1 MRVRAPAAILAAA
14 ALAAAVAGCAGTRAA
29 PAGGSASGGPGRGA
43 AASPGSAGPPAASGG
58 AAAAGPLAAAARLCG
73 EPDAPGRLITV
84 RAADGV
90 PLATIEAGAG
100 DRAVVLI
107 PELGQRGKCGWWAF
121 AAQLAAHGYHVLAF
135 DHRCTGGSACPA
147 GAAAEADLMSDIRGA
162 AAWLRQHGATR
173 VALVGASQGGSEALI
188 AATMPAPGITGV
200 AALSADELTTPLAS
214 PPYPPTAV
222 AAVPRLRLRLLLA
235 VAAGDPYVSVP
246 DTRSLLARA
255 GSPGKR
261 LVVLPAGAGHGWD
274 LVTPL
279 FPDAAPSALSGT
291 VLAFLSSVTA

>member
-1 MRVRAPAAILAAA
+1 MRARAPAVIMAAA
-14 ALAAAVAGCAGTRAA
+14 ALAAAMAGCAGPRTA
-29 PAGGSASGGPGRGA
+29 PAGGPVSGGPGRGA
-43 AASPGSAGPPAASGG
+43 AARPLSAPAQQ
-58 AAAAGPLAAAARLCG
+58 CG
-73 EPDAPGRLITV
+73 QPAAPGRVITV

-121 AAQLAAHGYHVLAF
+121 AAYLAAHGYHVLAF
-135 DHRCTGGSACPA
+135 DHRCTGASSCPA

-188 AATMPAPGITGV
+188 AATVPAPGITGV
-200 AALSADELTTPLAS
+200 AALSADELTTALAA
-214 PPYPPTAV
+214 PPYPATAV
-222 AAVPRLRLRLLLA
+222 AAVPRLRLPVLLA

-279 FPDAAPSALSGT
+279 FPDGAPSALSGT
-291 VLAFLSSVTA
+291 VLAFLGSVTA

>member
-1 MRVRAPAAILAAA
+1 MRARAPAVIMAAA
-14 ALAAAVAGCAGTRAA
+14 ALAAAMAGCAGPRAA
-29 PAGGSASGGPGRGA
+29 PAGGPARGGPGRAA
-43 AASPGSAGPPAASGG
+43 AASPGSSGLPTASG
-58 AAAAGPLAAAARLCG
+58 RV
-73 EPDAPGRLITV
+73 ITV

-121 AAQLAAHGYHVLAF
+121 AAYLAAHGYHVLAF
-135 DHRCTGGSACPA
+135 DHRCTGGSSCPA

-162 AAWLRQHGATR
+162 AAWLRQHGAIR

-200 AALSADELTTPLAS
+200 AA
-214 PPYPPTAV
+214 
-222 AAVPRLRLRLLLA
+222 
-235 VAAGDPYVSVP
+235 GDPYVSVP

-261 LVVLPAGAGHGWD
+261 LVVLAAGAGHGWD

-279 FPDAAPSALSGT
+279 FPGGAPSALSGT
-291 VLAFLSSVTA
+291 VLAFLRSVTA